1 MIELISGFVLTADE
15 CCYSVGVPVQD
26 KAGTIR
32 IRTPKY
38 YGTMEQ
44 AVQGTLERSLR
55 QRVAAGEITTLR
67 QFAEELDRQRTE
79 LAKQLAPLKP
89 CGEAPEGGPMAFR
102 PLPRVRHTPPGR
114 KTALPAFCA
123 SRHKESPSP

>member
-67 QFAEELDRQRTE
+67 QFAAELDRQRTE

-89 CGEAPEGGPMAFR
+89 CGEAPEGAAHGLSPTSEGTT
-102 PLPRVRHTPPGR
+102 HTTGQENGSPGVLR
-114 KTALPAFCA
+114 EQA
-123 SRHKESPSP
+123 

>member
-38 YGTMEQ
+38 YTTMEQ

-67 QFAEELDRQRTE
+67 QFAEELDRQRAE
-79 LAKQLAPLKP
+79 LAKLLAPLKT
-89 CGEAPEGGPMAFR
+89 CGEAPEGAAHGPSSASE
-102 PLPRVRHTPPGR
+102 GR
-114 KTALPAFCA
+114 RTTVQ
-123 SRHKESPSP
+123 ENGSPSVLHEQA